1 MVDVLIDNSQT
12 WLQFWLSLVNI
23 TTYNADSI
31 SVVCEEWKAKS
42 GSEHLDD
49 GSQEVQGVEGKP
61 AAEPAA
67 AAAAAAGAA
76 TGPTKAPANFTSIV
90 SARNVVRPPDTKVD
104 SPVIASFMAQLQAF
118 ITTGATMGIME
129 KLAALIRPEVHL
141 DQIGNIEAK

>member
-1 MVDVLIDNSQT
+1 MVDVLIDNIQT
-12 WLQFWLSLVNI
+12 WLQFWVALVNI

-31 SVVCEEWKAKS
+31 SVVCEEWKAKL

-49 GSQEVQGVEGKP
+49 GSQEVQGKP

-76 TGPTKAPANFTSIV
+76 AGPTKAPASFSSIV
-90 SARNVVRPPDTKVD
+90 SLRNAVRPPDTKVD